1 MATVAM
7 SAAPVSRSRERR
19 AIPVSNLEGRV
30 TVADLPV
37 AKALVMYAVKTELV
51 MRTVVPVKVVT
62 PKS

>member
-1 MATVAM
+1 M
-7 SAAPVSRSRERR
+7 SP
-19 AIPVSNLEGRV
+19 LEGRV

-37 AKALVMYAVKTELV
+37 AKALVMYAVKTGLV